1 MPLRP
6 LNNRVG
12 RGSRYPWVD
21 RGISGARVSAC
32 PLGERAILFDF
43 ADIYRPMV
51 EAGCAG
57 CGVCV
62 EVCPHPAKAVRVV
75 PKIERE
81 AA

>member
-6 LNNRVG
+6 FNNRVG
-12 RGSRYPWVD
+12 RSSYTPWAD
-21 RGISGARVSAC
+21 WRICGACVSAC
-32 PLGERAILFDF
+32 SLGERAIRFDF
-43 ADIYRPMV
+43 AKFYRPVV